1 MMDPRVF
8 LLSVLGPLIGYN
20 LTLKT
25 ARILSH
31 VDPGLIDFFRL
42 IGLDLA
48 FALAYISL
56 WLGLFA
62 LTRRGSGARK
72 VLLVLLPAVS
82 ALFALTT
89 TIAHQYFS
97 VTGVAL
103 SYQVL
108 AFSISGLDEVRPII
122 ASEASFTS
130 WFVVLAYF
138 AMGPWLLSRVLVCSP
153 DGTNPSHE
161 VRDYR
166 LTYLAGLTAVGFGL
180 LSLIPRGEGVSRPF
194 ARDPFVN
201 LLATAVGGWR
211 HNEPVRARP
220 RPATNA
226 RLDRTPLTTDRNVVL
241 IILESTGANVVNPY
255 NPGLPTTPHLAE
267 LAEKRSLLV
276 ERVYTVVPHT
286 SKALVPILC
295 GIEPHLVMEITEAEP
310 NGIPGR
316 CLPELLKEQGYRTVF
331 FQASKEHF
339 ESRRGLVTNF
349 GFEHF
354 YPGDTMSSHGFEKVN
369 YFGFEDNIM
378 LESSRRW
385 VRSHRNG
392 PFFAVYLTHT
402 PHHWYGAPRRYGY
415 IEFRAAHSSLY
426 PKERH
431 NDYLNS
437 VRYVDFFIK
446 NVFYQYKRLGV
457 YEDSIFLILGDHG
470 EAFGEHGR
478 NHHDAV
484 PYEEILKVPLII
496 HDPQRF
502 QNGIRIEGPVSLL
515 DLPAS
520 IADLLGYAIDDGQLA
535 GTSMFA
541 LPRKRTLMMSCFEER
556 TCLVRLT
563 DFEKYIYHYEN
574 QADELFDLSTDPEEQ
589 TNLAG
594 GRGEELE
601 SWRKELFEWRDGI
614 NGMYRSWRA
623 TP

>member
-42 IGLDLA
+42 IGSDLA

-201 LLATAVGGWR
+201 LLATAVGDWR

-295 GIEPHLVMEITEAEP
+295 GIEPHLVMEITEGDVVSDWAACSAITTAMPHRSSGAPVGRNGWSAGEVCSGSPIAEP
-310 NGIPGR
+310 
-316 CLPELLKEQGYRTVF
+316 V
-331 FQASKEHF
+331 
-339 ESRRGLVTNF
+339 
-349 GFEHF
+349 
-354 YPGDTMSSHGFEKVN
+354 
-369 YFGFEDNIM
+369 
-378 LESSRRW
+378 
-385 VRSHRNG
+385 
-392 PFFAVYLTHT
+392 
-402 PHHWYGAPRRYGY
+402 PRRLVSASFENASR
-415 IEFRAAHSSLY
+415 IR
-426 PKERH
+426 PCR
-431 NDYLNS
+431 S
-437 VRYVDFFIK
+437 VR
-446 NVFYQYKRLGV
+446 VFGQGALRSGARR
-457 YEDSIFLILGDHG
+457 S
-470 EAFGEHGR
+470 
-478 NHHDAV
+478 
-484 PYEEILKVPLII
+484 
-496 HDPQRF
+496 
-502 QNGIRIEGPVSLL
+502 VS
-515 DLPAS
+515 
-520 IADLLGYAIDDGQLA
+520 
-535 GTSMFA
+535 GTSNS
-541 LPRKRTLMMSCFEER
+541 PRK
-556 TCLVRLT
+556 
-563 DFEKYIYHYEN
+563 
-574 QADELFDLSTDPEEQ
+574 
-589 TNLAG
+589 
-594 GRGEELE
+594 
-601 SWRKELFEWRDGI
+601 
-614 NGMYRSWRA
+614 
-623 TP
+623 

>member
-1 MMDPRVF
+1 M
-8 LLSVLGPLIGYN
+8 
-20 LTLKT
+20 
-25 ARILSH
+25 
-31 VDPGLIDFFRL
+31 
-42 IGLDLA
+42 
-48 FALAYISL
+48 
-56 WLGLFA
+56 
-62 LTRRGSGARK
+62 
-72 VLLVLLPAVS
+72 
-82 ALFALTT
+82 
-89 TIAHQYFS
+89 
-97 VTGVAL
+97 
-103 SYQVL
+103 
-108 AFSISGLDEVRPII
+108 
-122 ASEASFTS
+122 
-130 WFVVLAYF
+130 
-138 AMGPWLLSRVLVCSP
+138 
-153 DGTNPSHE
+153 
-161 VRDYR
+161 
-166 LTYLAGLTAVGFGL
+166 
-180 LSLIPRGEGVSRPF
+180 
-194 ARDPFVN
+194 
-201 LLATAVGGWR
+201 
-211 HNEPVRARP
+211 
-220 RPATNA
+220 
-226 RLDRTPLTTDRNVVL
+226 
-241 IILESTGANVVNPY
+241 
-255 NPGLPTTPHLAE
+255 
-267 LAEKRSLLV
+267 
-276 ERVYTVVPHT
+276 
-286 SKALVPILC
+286 
-295 GIEPHLVMEITEAEP
+295 
-310 NGIPGR
+310 
-316 CLPELLKEQGYRTVF
+316 F
-331 FQASKEHF
+331 FQAPKEHF

-354 YPGDTMSSHGFEKVN
+354 YPGDTMPSHGFEKVN
-369 YFGFEDNIM
+369 YFGFEDNIV

-484 PYEEILKVPLII
+484 PYEEVLKVPLII

-563 DFEKYIYHYEN
+563 TSKNTSIIMKIRRTSSLTYRPTRRSK
-574 QADELFDLSTDPEEQ
+574 QTWPE
-589 TNLAG
+589 G
-594 GRGEELE
+594 GA
-601 SWRKELFEWRDGI
+601 
-614 NGMYRSWRA
+614 RSWRVGVRSFSSGGTESTVCTGVGVPRLDRRLPRPSYLA
-623 TP
+623 PR